1 MWQGV
6 GSYNML
12 PSLGK
17 LSLTPTGKF
26 YALSEQEAS
35 GLNAN
40 NGKEALTFD
49 EYKPNR
55 ERGQEGATFRLYWDQ
70 KRVLKN
76 PPGHRTT
83 EELEAHKQSLYAV
96 YDARALWEW
105 VKTHEK
111 DPTNSFQIGYED
123 WMQLYA
129 EYGNFGLIPEFVS
142 RLPSL
147 AWPDF
152 GPDAVWVYEESGVHQ
167 RSNTPWTGGA
177 WKATVDGALRF
188 GTFVNFTENS
198 QKPDFQPTNGLY
210 FVGPPGEERI
220 IKARYGKNTDYFT
233 GPRDREQIYKAHMS
247 KGYMRFYAMD
257 EEPRASRYRTQPEE
271 FSERA
276 RGRLEKIISPDGLA
290 VWHYAGPKQHE
301 RLVYS
306 ERDRTSVS
314 GRYRWVEHIHFTG
327 RRGRERMYKLV
338 RFQRGQ
344 HGINDIDTHYLR
356 GAKGI
361 EYVYKR
367 VGGNGRW
374 VAYYETGEEH
384 RQALRRLEYVSRMRE
399 DGGSPSSNHFNTP
412 GPYEGPVYT
421 NKMTSYY
428 EGPRGAETRVRT
440 ESQITGPDGYATQ
453 IEVERPGDDPERV
466 ERLQHMEDRIIER
479 YSVFASV
486 VLLADT
492 GALDPVDPVYPEE
505 DQEEDSEADLE

>member
-276 RGRLEKIISPDGLA
+276 HGRLVKITSDDGLA
-290 VWHYAGPKQHE
+290 VWHYAGPKKHE

-306 ERDRTSVS
+306 ERDRTSAT
-314 GRYRWVEHIHFTG
+314 GRHRWVEHIHFTG

-356 GAKGI
+356 GAKGV
-361 EYVYKR
+361 EHVYKR
-367 VGGNGRW
+367 VSGNGRW

-384 RQALRRLEYVSRMRE
+384 RQALRRLESVVRMRE
-399 DGGSPSSNHFNTP
+399 DGGSPSRNRFNAP

-421 NKMTSYY
+421 RKSTSYF
-428 EGPRGAETRVRT
+428 EGPRDAETRVRT
-440 ESQITGPDGYATQ
+440 ESQSTGPDGYASQ
-453 IEVERPGDDPERV
+453 IEIELPEDDPERV
-466 ERLQHMEDRIIER
+466 ERVRLLEGSIIER
-479 YSVFASV
+479 YSAFASV
-486 VLLADT
+486 MLLVDT
-492 GALDPVDPVYPEE
+492 GALEPEYDEE
-505 DQEEDSEADLE
+505 DLEEDSDEEME